1 MNAEFTVPQ
10 ARYAESDGLS
20 MAWQVL
26 GEGAQDLVIRTGLH
40 SGEWPVW
47 RAAVS

>member
-40 SGEWPVW
+40 SSEWPVG